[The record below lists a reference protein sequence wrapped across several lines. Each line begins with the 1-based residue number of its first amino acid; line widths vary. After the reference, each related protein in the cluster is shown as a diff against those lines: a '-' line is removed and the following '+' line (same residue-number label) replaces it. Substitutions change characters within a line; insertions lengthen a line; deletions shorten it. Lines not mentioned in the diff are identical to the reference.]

1 MRSVGA
7 DTLMRRASRAQGAEA
22 AQLYLQAAQA
32 FRLADD
38 PDGMDQALSQ
48 IDTAALPA
56 PLHSFYYL
64 LRSEVAFAHNDWL
77 AAQSALTRA
86 TNTLQR
92 GDPHTAEL
100 YAHIASLCM
109 QRNDPICAANALID
123 QSLAGEAQLTS
134 AHNDQIWH
142 LMDQVSGTILT
153 SLAGESDR
161 HAAWWQLKA
170 RLSSSFSIAEQRR
183 RLAQWNADF
192 PDHPLLNPP
201 PQALDTLVA
210 LAWKPRQIALIL
222 PLQGVFANAG
232 KSVRDG
238 FISAY
243 LYDTDPDKPTV
254 RIYDSQAE
262 PLPLLYERVLNDGC
276 DMIVG
281 PLTKTMV
288 DAFNDLNP
296 EIPVLA
302 LNYLDGNVA
311 AANLK
316 QLGLAIEDEAET
328 VVDRLLQSNAD
339 SILVL
344 HSEADWSRRAA
355 EHVAAHWPY
364 AIVTQ
369 GFKDLKTVTE
379 AVGGAMLVD
388 ASQDRFDALQQLL
401 GEDLEFLPRAR
412 KDLDAVVVF
421 VSNIEANA
429 VVPALK
435 YHFADDLPVYAS
447 SQVAREARSEIG
459 LDILGGF
466 QICDMP
472 FNLLDSPFK
481 KELTQVFN
489 LGADNLT
496 PLYVLGVDAYS
507 VSNQLMLLTS
517 DQPRLLANTGELT
530 MNDQGQFR
538 RELVWGYISQ
548 GELRPVPVVVDQPI
562 GL

>member
-1 MRSVGA
+1 
-7 DTLMRRASRAQGAEA
+7 
-22 AQLYLQAAQA
+22 
-32 FRLADD
+32 
-38 PDGMDQALSQ
+38 
-48 IDTAALPA
+48 
-56 PLHSFYYL
+56 
-64 LRSEVAFAHNDWL
+64 
-77 AAQSALTRA
+77 
-86 TNTLQR
+86 
-92 GDPHTAEL
+92 
-100 YAHIASLCM
+100 
-109 QRNDPICAANALID
+109 
-123 QSLAGEAQLTS
+123 
-134 AHNDQIWH
+134 
-142 LMDQVSGTILT
+142 
-153 SLAGESDR
+153 
-161 HAAWWQLKA
+161 
-170 RLSSSFSIAEQRR
+170 
-183 RLAQWNADF
+183 
-192 PDHPLLNPP
+192 
-201 PQALDTLVA
+201 
-210 LAWKPRQIALIL
+210 
-222 PLQGVFANAG
+222 
-232 KSVRDG
+232 
-238 FISAY
+238 
-243 LYDTDPDKPTV
+243 
-254 RIYDSQAE
+254 
-262 PLPLLYERVLNDGC
+262 
-276 DMIVG
+276 
-281 PLTKTMV
+281 
-288 DAFNDLNP
+288 
-296 EIPVLA
+296 
-302 LNYLDGNVA
+302 
-311 AANLK
+311 
-316 QLGLAIEDEAET
+316 
-328 VVDRLLQSNAD
+328 
-339 SILVL
+339 
-344 HSEADWSRRAA
+344 
-355 EHVAAHWPY
+355 
-364 AIVTQ
+364 
-369 GFKDLKTVTE
+369 
-379 AVGGAMLVD
+379 MLVD